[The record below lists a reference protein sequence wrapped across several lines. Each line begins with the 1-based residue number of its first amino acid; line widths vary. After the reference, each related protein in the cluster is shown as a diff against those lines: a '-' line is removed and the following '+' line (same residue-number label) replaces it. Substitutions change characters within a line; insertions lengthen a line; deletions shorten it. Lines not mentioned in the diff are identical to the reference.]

1 MICLTA
7 IPVAHPRSAFHMNE
21 KPNLQRCPDPQT
33 KCKECPIR
41 TMTLFR
47 DVSENDLVWMQEFRD
62 TQYLLPDREI
72 LFQEGETAHTLYT
85 LFDGWLIL
93 FKTLDNGKRRIMR
106 FLLPG
111 DFFGFQ
117 VDGIGPAS
125 GYMHSSQALME
136 STLCAFP
143 VTRFRSMMQKQ
154 PQLTA
159 RLAEM
164 EMHDMN
170 LCQNHLI
177 DAARNSARQHI
188 AFLLLELFHR
198 VRRQIRSGY
207 DGKTNSIVFPLTRED
222 IGDAIGLTS
231 HHVNRILQEM
241 EREGL
246 ILCQKKRLSILNEK
260 AFMEIGQFEP
270 GMILPKH
277 LI

>member
-1 MICLTA
+1 MD
-7 IPVAHPRSAFHMNE
+7 E
-21 KPNLQRCPDPQT
+21 KPNLQRCPDPQP

-41 TMTLFR
+41 DMTLFR
-47 DVSENDLVWMQEFRD
+47 DVPEDDLGWMQEFRES
-62 TQYLLPDREI
+62 QYLLPAREV

-93 FKTLDNGKRRIMR
+93 FKIRDNGKRRILR

-117 VDGIGPAS
+117 INGIGPAA
-125 GYMHSSQALME
+125 GYMHGSQALME

-143 VTRFRSMMQKQ
+143 VSRFRSMMQKQ
-154 PQLTA
+154 PRLTT
-159 RLAEM
+159 RLSEM

-177 DAARNSARQHI
+177 DKTRNSARQHI

-198 VRRQIRSGY
+198 ARRQIKNCY

-222 IGDAIGLTS
+222 IGDAVGLTS
-231 HHVNRILQEM
+231 DYVNRIFGEM

-246 ILCQKKRLSILNEK
+246 IRCQKQRLAILNEE
-260 AFMEIGQFEP
+260 AFMEIGEFDP
-270 GMILPKH
+270 GVILPKH

>member
-1 MICLTA
+1 
-7 IPVAHPRSAFHMNE
+7 
-21 KPNLQRCPDPQT
+21 
-33 KCKECPIR
+33 
-41 TMTLFR
+41 
-47 DVSENDLVWMQEFRD
+47 MQEFRD
-62 TQYLLPDREI
+62 SQYLLPARKI

-93 FKTLDNGKRRIMR
+93 FKILDNGKRQILR

-117 VDGIGPAS
+117 VDGIGPAA
-125 GYMHSSQALME
+125 GYMHGSQALME

-143 VTRFRSMMQKQ
+143 VARFRSMMQKQ
-154 PQLTA
+154 PQLTT

-177 DAARNSARQHI
+177 DTANNSAQQHI

-198 VRRQIRSGY
+198 VRRQIQNGY
-207 DGKTNSIVFPLTRED
+207 DGKTNSIVFPLTPED

-231 HHVNRILQEM
+231 DHVNRILGEM

-246 ILCQKKRLSILNEK
+246 IRCQKKRLAIFNEE
-260 AFMEIGQFEP
+260 AFMEIGQFDP